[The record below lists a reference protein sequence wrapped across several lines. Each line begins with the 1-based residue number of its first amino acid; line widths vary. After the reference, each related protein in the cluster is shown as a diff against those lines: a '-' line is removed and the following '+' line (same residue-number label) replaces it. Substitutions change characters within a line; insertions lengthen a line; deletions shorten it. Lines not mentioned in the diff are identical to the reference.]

1 MNPFKKI
8 EGIYDASKSVEY
20 DHIGDRAV
28 RPPHVFAVSDS
39 AFATMC
45 ANPPGRLANQ
55 VPDYLRSDLRSVSSV
70 VNLVLERQSPQSSLS
85 SKSSTSVQKV
95 ETVVEKMLEQ
105 KVLRKKLC
113 N

>member
-1 MNPFKKI
+1 MMLQKVWNTTTLAIALFDPLI
-8 EGIYDASKSVEY
+8 SLLC
-20 DHIGDRAV
+20 
-28 RPPHVFAVSDS
+28 PTQLLPL
-39 AFATMC
+39 C
-45 ANPPGRLANQ
+45 APTLPAG
-55 VPDYLRSDLRSVSSV
+55 LRTRSVSSV

-95 ETVVEKMLEQ
+95 EAVVEKMLEQ